1 MAEFKKKILVLGSG
15 KQVKLYGT
23 SIAIGK
29 SLEIGEGYA
38 PNVFS
43 TAGDGVSNPHQ
54 LSIEEIMEIADYCM
68 QLWMDLKTN
77 VRKYG
82 IESGKVFMADGLR

>member
-1 MAEFKKKILVLGSG
+1 MAEFKKKVLVLQSG

-29 SLEIGEGYA
+29 SLEIGEGYV

-43 TAGDGVSNPHQ
+43 ESGDGVSNPHQ
-54 LSIEEIMEIADYCM
+54 LTMEEMMEIADYAM
-68 QLWMDLKTN
+68 QLWMDLKN
-77 VRKYG
+77 NLRRHG
-82 IESGKVFMADGLR
+82 MESGKVFDGDGMR

>member
-1 MAEFKKKILVLGSG
+1 MAEFKKKVLVLQSG

-43 TAGDGVSNPHQ
+43 AAGDGVSNPHG
-54 LSIEEIMEIADYCM
+54 LTMEEMMEIADYCM
-68 QLWMDLKTN
+68 QLWMELKSN
-77 VRKYG
+77 LRKHG
-82 IESGKVFMADGLR
+82 MESGKVFDADR

>member
-1 MAEFKKKILVLGSG
+1 MAEFKKKVLVLQSG
-15 KQVKLYGT
+15 RQVKLYGT

-43 TAGDGVSNPHQ
+43 ATGDGVSNPHG
-54 LSIEEIMEIADYCM
+54 LTIDEVMEIADYAM
-68 QLWMDLKTN
+68 QLWMELKMN
-77 VRKYG
+77 LRKHG
-82 IESGKVFMADGLR
+82 MENGKVFNADGLR